1 MPPPLRSIRSA
12 CSRALLPLLGAALA
26 AHAAPATRRAPP
38 PPELQALIGTESSD
52 MIEPDDTVLDVAYRH
67 RLGFD
72 NVARANPE
80 VPVWIPEPGTVLHLP
95 TRMILPDVAPRG
107 LVINVPEMRL
117 YDFTQA
123 GEPLVFA
130 IAIGDEVDPSLH
142 GVFRIGGKRE
152 DPVWNVPK
160 SIRAEKPELP
170 AAVPPGPDNPLGDR
184 WMTIGNT
191 SYGIHGTN
199 NNWSIGRTAT
209 HGCIRLYND
218 EMRRLYERTRSG
230 TRIEL
235 VYQSVKLGLDGDG
248 IYAEAHPDVYGRE
261 PDRLAAPLAKLSALG
276 LAEHV
281 DLDALWQVIDAATGV
296 PVRIGTLIPA
306 APASASETPGAP
318 AGPPPAATSRRASGR
333 SPPRYAQRRRRDRR
347 RPWRDSPPPRRG

>member
-1 MPPPLRSIRSA
+1 MLRWRRSPA
-12 CSRALLPLLGAALA
+12 SAASALGRALLLVLATALTG
-26 AHAAPATRRAPP
+26 HAAPSAKREPP
-38 PPELQALIGTESSD
+38 RPALQPLIGAENSD
-52 MIEPDDTVLDVAYRH
+52 LIEPDDTVLDVAYRH

-72 NVARANPE
+72 NVARANPD
-80 VPVWIPEPGTVLHLP
+80 VPVWIPEPGTVVHLP
-95 TRMILPDVAPRG
+95 TRLILPDVSPRG

-117 YDFTQA
+117 YDFTVK
-123 GEPLVFA
+123 GEPEVFA

-142 GVFRIGGKRE
+142 GAFRIGGKRE

-160 SIRAEKPELP
+160 SIREEKPELP

-209 HGCIRLYND
+209 HGCVRLYND
-218 EMRRLYERTRSG
+218 EMRRLYERVPTG
-230 TRIEL
+230 TRLEL
-235 VYQSVKLGLDGDG
+235 VYQPVKLGLDGDA

-281 DLDALWQVIDAATGV
+281 DLDALQQVIDDAKGV
-296 PVRIGTLIPA
+296 PVRIGTRPPVAEEA
-306 APASASETPGAP
+306 AA
-318 AGPPPAATSRRASGR
+318 
-333 SPPRYAQRRRRDRR
+333 D
-347 RPWRDSPPPRRG
+347 